1 MMRACRTRSRIALR
15 SSSCFCAR
23 RPRWTWLE
31 DYNCGGY
38 ALRTFDWVG
47 FRFPHS
53 HDNASQQVDA
63 ICAALPEWERCDCPQ
78 KFDTKH
84 YDYVAFR
91 WGERKGWNDY
101 HFLRLWRNGTWHG
114 KEGDG
119 EIYRVKD
126 VFAPWVRSDGL
137 KLFHN
142 HKLHSSFLIY
152 LFFPSRI

>member
-1 MMRACRTRSRIALR
+1 MKNEVYGCKKVLAH
-15 SSSCFCAR
+15 
-23 RPRWTWLE
+23 RPAWLWLT

-53 HDNASQQVDA
+53 RDNASQQVDA

-91 WGERKGWNDY
+91 WGKRKGWNDF

-126 VFAPWVRSDGL
+126 VFEPWVRSDGEIYGEEI
-137 KLFHN
+137 F
-142 HKLHSSFLIY
+142 FL
-152 LFFPSRI
+152 RRKRKTKGV